1 MHISE
6 LDTPVMLV
14 DLTVLEANIRR
25 LQAELT
31 AAGVNGRPH
40 IQRWRRQWP
49 LCRRGRCRR
58 TGYHPTRPI
67 GAGGCGAHRCRCSAA
82 SGGEI
87 EERLR
92 NCPQDLAAVRFS
104 QTRQVILDV
113 A

>member
-58 TGYHPTRPI
+58 TGYHPTPTDRRRGLRRAPL
-67 GAGGCGAHRCRCSAA
+67 
-82 SGGEI
+82 
-87 EERLR
+87 RLFGSIR
-92 NCPQDLAAVRFS
+92 R
-104 QTRQVILDV
+104 
-113 A
+113 